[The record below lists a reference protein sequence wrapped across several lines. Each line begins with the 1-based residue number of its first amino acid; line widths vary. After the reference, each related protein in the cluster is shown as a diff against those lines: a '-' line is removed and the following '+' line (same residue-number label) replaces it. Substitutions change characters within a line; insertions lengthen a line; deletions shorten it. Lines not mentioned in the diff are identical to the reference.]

1 MRATF
6 PACCA
11 SAAKDAGARLT
22 ARTTA
27 SPIRR
32 MDTSVRGWLAGSL
45 AERHDG
51 HHHGRVAPRL
61 VEHALFDHS
70 VCRPQDRWRDPQ
82 SEGPPGKSATF
93 APLANGPRGLGLP
106 SGLMSVRSSPLVM
119 SNA

>member
-32 MDTSVRGWLAGSL
+32 MGTSVRGWLAGSL

-51 HHHGRVAPRL
+51 HHHGRVTPRWL
-61 VEHALFDHS
+61 STLYSIIRS
-70 VCRPQDRWRDPQ
+70 V
-82 SEGPPGKSATF
+82 GPRTDGGILSPRVTGKSATF
-93 APLANGPRGLGLP
+93 TPVANGPRGLGLP
-106 SGLMSVRSSPLVM
+106 SG
-119 SNA
+119 